1 MITFAFL
8 GARKK
13 GEPASC
19 LPVLLYMMLL
29 AMLVFITD
37 VALTVASISGA
48 IIIILSEIKKH
59 KKNDS
64 HNDDLN

>member
-8 GARKK
+8 GSRKK
-13 GEPASC
+13 GEQASC

-48 IIIILSEIKKH
+48 IIIILSEISKH
-59 KKNDS
+59 KKNNS
-64 HNDDLN
+64 QNNNFN